1 MIGERN
7 KSKIGGRRRDDRN
20 NKYIVFSLLG
30 IIVFVGI
37 YNQVENKP
45 FKFENF
51 ENGEEVKKY
60 LNKYYPVGSDVEILF
75 RDLKINLLR

>member
-1 MIGERN
+1 MIE
-7 KSKIGGRRRDDRN
+7 II
-20 NKYIVFSLLG
+20 KYIVFSLLG
-30 IIVFVGI
+30 IIIFVGI
-37 YNQVENKP
+37 YNQVESKP